1 MDKYK
6 DLFRVGVITEPH
18 GIQGEV
24 KIYPTTDEP
33 ERLHTIKEILLDD
46 GKDMMVLHPHKLKMQ
61 KQFVILKFKEFNDR
75 NAVEGLRKKELYV
88 TRENAVQLEKDEY
101 YISDL
106 IGLNVIDKNEEEIG
120 VVTEVLPTGAND
132 VYQIK
137 RTDGTDLLLPAIKE
151 CILMVNVKEGYMKVH
166 VMEGL

>member
-61 KQFVILKFKEFNDR
+61 KQFVILK
-75 NAVEGLRKKELYV
+75 LYV

-106 IGLNVIDKNEEEIG
+106 IGLNVIDENEEEIG